1 MTTGQRSPDAIG
13 EVVAEIVRYAVE
25 HPEAKDAIE
34 GIHRWWL
41 PGGGE
46 RWRPEEV
53 EAALQRLAARGWI
66 EERRLAGRR
75 IWAVQTDRRSEM
87 VSWKRDQE
95 PEERHG

>member
-1 MTTGQRSPDAIG
+1 MTPGQRPPPDLVGEAI
-13 EVVAEIVRYAVE
+13 VEIVRYALE

-46 RWRPEEV
+46 RWEEEEV
-53 EAALQRLAARGWI
+53 EEALEGLAARGWI

-75 IWAVQTDRRSEM
+75 IWGVRTDRLMEMESWTRDSEG
-87 VSWKRDQE
+87 
-95 PEERHG
+95 RHG